1 MPRNKQPLEQDLLI
15 VINACDRVSYIL
27 LGSFLTAY
35 FIRESQDSVVALA
48 TYYIITL
55 ILRMVGNIIATIMT
69 KRLSEP
75 SVMRLGVIANFIY
88 IATIAF
94 MGADITNHLFLIALL
109 YAIATSFYWLPFN
122 ALFQRKVTNKKRA
135 AFIARFQTVSY
146 LVDIIAPVLLGG
158 LISTTNYITATL
170 VVLVVA
176 SIQIALSLAITPFK
190 KSQSINQRHANFR
203 KSCQEIRRSREAR
216 HCLVSGY
223 FAGLSISDG
232 ALNVLTTVLIFDSF
246 KTDLNLGIITS
257 ITTLLTILVVNYY
270 KKHYQRGRLTSIIW
284 FGIIPIGG
292 ILLLLI
298 IRNDVTL
305 IVYNL
310 CFVVFSRLLLFIR
323 DVAVCNVAGS
333 HQISNSLQE
342 EFIAIREIFLCLGRI
357 TGFAIMLVAGV
368 AGGQNSLMIALLAL
382 TITILPTGISTAMIT
397 KSPSNIGN

>member
-1 MPRNKQPLEQDLLI
+1 MPRNKQTLEQNLLI

-48 TYYIITL
+48 IYYIITL
-55 ILRMVGNIIATIMT
+55 ALRMVGNVIATIMA

-94 MGADITNHLFLIALL
+94 MGADITNHLFLIALF

-135 AFIARFQTVSY
+135 TFIARFQTVSY

-170 VVLVVA
+170 AVLVVA
-176 SIQIALSLAITPFK
+176 SIQIVLSLAITPFK

-232 ALNVLTTVLIFDSF
+232 ALNVLTTVIIFNSF

-257 ITTLLTILVVNYY
+257 ITTLLTIVVVNYY
-270 KKHYQRGRLTSIIW
+270 KKHYQRGRLASAIW
-284 FGIIPIGG
+284 FCIIPIGS
-292 ILLLLI
+292 ILLLLA

-305 IVYNL
+305 IIYNL

-397 KSPSNIGN
+397 KSPSHIGD